1 MSDKTSELNELI
13 EITRDGKVF
22 YEHARDEVKDVQL
35 KSLFTDMAQA
45 KTELI
50 AALQSKVVANHD
62 KPATGGTLAGKARQV
77 YADTKAALSSDEGAT
92 YIAQLEEAE
101 DRILHAFEEAM
112 DGHEP
117 DLRAELATQ
126 MPKVRACHDRM
137 RDLKKAQKK

>member
-35 KSLFTDMAQA
+35 KSLFTDMA
-45 KTELI
+45 
-50 AALQSKVVANHD
+50 
-62 KPATGGTLAGKARQV
+62 
-77 YADTKAALSSDEGAT
+77 DTKAALSSDEDAT

-137 RDLKKAQKK
+137 RDLKKAQK

>member
-22 YEHARDEVKDVQL
+22 YEHARDEVNDVEL
-35 KSLFTDMAQA
+35 KALFTDMAQA
-45 KTELI
+45 KTEVI
-50 AALQSKVVANHD
+50 NALQGKVLANND
-62 KPATGGTLAGKARQV
+62 KPATGGTLMGKARQV

-92 YIAQLEEAE
+92 YIAELEEAE
-101 DRILHAFEEAM
+101 DRILHAFEHAM

-117 DLRAELATQ
+117 DLRPELATQ

-137 RDLKKAQKK
+137 RDLKKAQK

>member
-22 YEHARDEVKDVQL
+22 YEHARDEVNDVEL
-35 KSLFTDMAQA
+35 KALFTDMAQA
-45 KTELI
+45 KTEVI
-50 AALQSKVVANHD
+50 NALQGKVLANND
-62 KPATGGTLAGKARQV
+62 KPATGGTLMGKARQV

-92 YIAQLEEAE
+92 YIAELEEAE
-101 DRILHAFEEAM
+101 DRILHAFEDAM

-117 DLRAELATQ
+117 DLRPELATQ

-137 RDLKKAQKK
+137 RDLKKAQQ